1 MHWHE
6 FDELCKSVPIEGTM
20 IAKGIPDEG
29 YEHKKD
35 MGTAITVR
43 LDHAPVSVVILNDAI
58 QFYEPE
64 QYTRCGIVLKEYDV
78 VVVKQGYISAEFAA
92 YGDLC
97 MMALTQGPTYQRS
110 ELLKF
115 KQIYRPMW
123 PYDDYDLEDML

>member
-1 MHWHE
+1 ME
-6 FDELCKSVPIEGTM
+6 ERSNRVYRGILDVYKRQ
-20 IAKGIPDEG
+20 GIPDEG

-78 VVVKQGYISAEFAA
+78 VAVSYTHLDVYKRQSLRCAYERGIWKNKSGNDQRAE
-92 YGDLC
+92 
-97 MMALTQGPTYQRS
+97 
-110 ELLKF
+110 
-115 KQIYRPMW
+115 
-123 PYDDYDLEDML
+123 